1 MKLLVIAD
9 DFTGALDTGVKFTN
23 CSATVSILFNLNQDI
38 SPEQSVLIYN
48 AETRHKTPEE
58 AQKTIQEIVNWGIR
72 NNITHI
78 YKKTDSALRGNI
90 GIELSTLLEKWH
102 SGPLVFAPAYPT
114 LNRYTRMGIQYID
127 NIPVADSAFGSDIID
142 PVRHSRVA
150 DVIYETAH
158 PYIQEICGN
167 CQEVVPT
174 KEKKIL
180 ICDADTEAAMENI
193 ADWAENAR
201 ITCFAGCAG
210 LAKALAERMRITAH
224 EYDKGLTKPLLLAV
238 CGSVNPTTVEQIIVA
253 EKEGIPR
260 ARVSKKKMMDSANI
274 SYAVSDA
281 ELLQW
286 IEKCRTK
293 GALVI
298 DVDDDNNNIEFGG
311 RSFEVG
317 MKIADGLAAITKR
330 ILDKGLNTTLF
341 CTGGDTFLAVI
352 NKLGVQKISLDKE
365 MYPGV
370 VLTKVVYQEKP
381 LNIISKS
388 GGFGDKRL
396 LPDILKYI
404 QNRG

>member
-23 CSATVSILFNLNQDI
+23 CFPTVSILSNLNQDI
-38 SPEQSVLIYN
+38 FLEQSVLIYN
-48 AETRHKTPEE
+48 AETRHKAPEE
-58 AQKTIQEIVNWGIR
+58 AQKIIQEVVNWALR
-72 NNITHI
+72 NSITHI

-90 GIELSTLLEKWH
+90 GIELSTLLERWN
-102 SGPLVFAPAYPT
+102 SGPLIFAPAYPA

-127 NIPVADSAFGSDIID
+127 NVPVADSAFGSDIID

-158 PYIQEICGN
+158 PHIQEICGN
-167 CQEVVPT
+167 YQEIVST
-174 KEKKIL
+174 KEKKII
-180 ICDADTEAAMENI
+180 ICDADTELDMEDI
-193 ADWAENAR
+193 ACWAENSH

-210 LAKALAERMRITAH
+210 LAKALAARMCINTQ

-238 CGSVNPTTVEQIIVA
+238 CGSVNPTTVEQILVA
-253 EKEGIPR
+253 EKAGIPR
-260 ARVSKKKMMDSANI
+260 ARLSKKKLLKSSHNSD
-274 SYAVSDA
+274 AVSDIN
-281 ELLQW
+281 LLQW
-286 IEKCRTK
+286 IEKCRIN

-298 DVDDDNNNIEFGG
+298 DVEDDSNTDFNISSVEI
-311 RSFEVG
+311 G
-317 MKIADGLAAITKR
+317 MKIANGLATITKR
-330 ILDKGLNTTLF
+330 ILDAGLHPTLF

-352 NKLGVQKISLDKE
+352 NKLGVKKISLDKE

-370 VLTKVVYQEKP
+370 VLTKVMYQGKQ

-396 LPDILKYI
+396 ILDILKSI
-404 QNRG
+404 QEKE